1 MFISLTRLGA
11 NAMSDNNVDALMILG
26 LVALVVGAIVLVY
39 GHMELLEAQQ
49 DSGWF
54 GMGGSSEEETM
65 QWQLVRLGGLVV
77 AAVGAV
83 LTFSGAVND

>member
-1 MFISLTRLGA
+1 
-11 NAMSDNNVDALMILG
+11 MSDDNLDALMILG

-39 GHMELLEAQQ
+39 GHMELMEAQQ
-49 DSGWF
+49 DSGMF
-54 GMGGSSEEETM
+54 GFGGSGEEETM

>member
-1 MFISLTRLGA
+1 
-11 NAMSDNNVDALMILG
+11 MSDNNLDALMILG

-39 GHMELLEAQQ
+39 GHMELMQAQQ
-49 DSGWF
+49 DSGWWTF
-54 GMGGSSEEETM
+54 GGSSEEETM

>member
-1 MFISLTRLGA
+1 
-11 NAMSDNNVDALMILG
+11 MSDDNLDALMILG

-39 GHMELLEAQQ
+39 GHMELMQAQ
-49 DSGWF
+49 DSGF
-54 GMGGSSEEETM
+54 LGMGGSDEETM

-77 AAVGAV
+77 GAVGAV

>member
-1 MFISLTRLGA
+1 
-11 NAMSDNNVDALMILG
+11 MSDNNVDALMILG

-39 GHMELLEAQQ
+39 GHMELMQAQQ
-49 DSGWF
+49 DSNWL
-54 GMGGSSEEETM
+54 GMGGSSDEETM

>member
-1 MFISLTRLGA
+1 
-11 NAMSDNNVDALMILG
+11 MSDDSLDALMILG

-39 GHMELLEAQQ
+39 GHMELMQAQEN
-49 DSGWF
+49 SGFF
-54 GMGGSSEEETM
+54 GMGGSSDEETM

>member
-1 MFISLTRLGA
+1 MFISLTRLGV

-39 GHMELLEAQQ
+39 GHMELMQAQ
-49 DSGWF
+49 DSGFF
-54 GMGGSSEEETM
+54 GMGGSSDEETM

>member
-1 MFISLTRLGA
+1 
-11 NAMSDNNVDALMILG
+11 MSDNNLDALMILG

-39 GHMELLEAQQ
+39 GHMELMQAQQ
-49 DSGWF
+49 DSGWWP
-54 GMGGSSEEETM
+54 MGGSSDEESM

>member
-1 MFISLTRLGA
+1 
-11 NAMSDNNVDALMILG
+11 MSDNNLDALMILG

-39 GHMELLEAQQ
+39 GHMELMQTQEN
-49 DSGWF
+49 SGFF
-54 GMGGSSEEETM
+54 GMGGNGDDETM

>member
-1 MFISLTRLGA
+1 
-11 NAMSDNNVDALMILG
+11 MSDNNLDALMILG

-39 GHMELLEAQQ
+39 GHMELMEAQQ
-49 DSGWF
+49 DSGWSL
-54 GMGGSSEEETM
+54 MGGSDEESM

>member
-1 MFISLTRLGA
+1 
-11 NAMSDNNVDALMILG
+11 MSDNNLDALMVLG

-39 GHMELLEAQQ
+39 GHMELMQAQQ
-49 DSGWF
+49 DSNWL
-54 GMGGSSEEETM
+54 GMGGSSDEETM

>member
-1 MFISLTRLGA
+1 
-11 NAMSDNNVDALMILG
+11 MSDDNLDALMILG

-39 GHMELLEAQQ
+39 GHMELMQAQQ
-49 DSGWF
+49 DSGFF
-54 GMGGSSEEETM
+54 GMGGNGDEETM